1 MPSTSRS
8 PVAEVP
14 AGMCEA
20 RWLGCRPRFRPVVD
34 REQWRPGAEISKD
47 TIIDTETLLTA
58 ATELCATLRDLPLSI
73 DLPGADE
80 ARVQAAS
87 AVRQLE
93 DYVLP
98 RLRDVDAPV
107 LTVVGGSTG
116 AGKSTLVNSLVGAEV
131 SRSGVLRPTTRAPV
145 LIHNPKSEPWF
156 ADDRILPGLARV
168 RGGSS
173 EALEHIE
180 LVARDTMPETLAL
193 LDAPDIDSVVD
204 ANRAVAAQLL
214 DAADL
219 WLFVTTA
226 ARYADAVPWTFLRVA
241 VARGVGIGLVLNR
254 VPPGAAVEI
263 GPHFEEMLRTEG
275 LGTAPTFTIEEQ
287 PLVDGRLPADAVQPI
302 KSWIGSLAAD
312 QHARSELVRRTLLG
326 TISELAVRAERV
338 AVSVEYQD
346 EMLTWL
352 GARARDAFAR
362 AMWNIAVDVRDGTVM
377 RGEVLARWQD
387 VVGTGE
393 LLRSLQSTI
402 GRLRDRIASS
412 VTGRP
417 RNAERFQ
424 GAVTSGVET
433 VVLERVAQAIDET
446 VGQWRSQHCGAA
458 LITERAGDGIDLT
471 RPSPDLAER
480 TQRMV
485 RDWQAGVMD
494 LLRRESAG
502 KQTSAKV
509 LSYGVNGVAL
519 VLMVGVFS
527 QTGGLTGAEV
537 VIAGGSS
544 AVGQRVLEALL
555 GDQAVRRLTAEART
569 DLERRVGLLVEAEE
583 ARFDGALAHHR
594 PSDHSRRLRE
604 LSGRLRAGVAT

>member
-1 MPSTSRS
+1 MTSQRT
-8 PVAEVP
+8 P
-14 AGMCEA
+14 
-20 RWLGCRPRFRPVVD
+20 
-34 REQWRPGAEISKD
+34 
-47 TIIDTETLLTA
+47 TIDTDALLA
-58 ATELCATLRDLPLSI
+58 AAMELRDTLRDLPLSI
-73 DLPGADE
+73 ELPGADE
-80 ARVQAAS
+80 ARAQAAS
-87 AVRQLE
+87 AVQQLD

-98 RLRDVDAPV
+98 RLRNVDAPV
-107 LTVVGGSTG
+107 LAVVGGSTG

-131 SRSGVLRPTTRAPV
+131 SRPGVLRPTTRSPV
-145 LIHNPKSEPWF
+145 LVHHPNAERWF
-156 ADDRILPGLARV
+156 ANDRILPGLARV

-173 EALEHIE
+173 EASDHVE
-180 LVARDTMPETLAL
+180 LVARDTVPETLAL
-193 LDAPDIDSVVD
+193 LDAPDIDSVVH

-226 ARYADAVPWTFLRVA
+226 ARYADAVPWEFLRRA

-254 VPPGAAVEI
+254 VPPGAAAEI
-263 GPHFEEMLRTEG
+263 GPHLEEMLRTEG

-287 PLVDGRLPADAVQPI
+287 PLVGGLLPAHAMQPI
-302 KSWIGSLAAD
+302 KAWIGALAAD
-312 QHARSELVRRTLLG
+312 QHARAELVRRTLVG
-326 TISELAVRAERV
+326 TISELAVRSERV

-346 EMLTWL
+346 EMLSWL
-352 GARARDAFAR
+352 GDRARDAFDR
-362 AMWNIAVDVRDGTVM
+362 AVWNIAVDVRDGTVM

-402 GRLRDRIASS
+402 GRLRDRVASA

-417 RNAERFQ
+417 RNADRFQ
-424 GAVTSGVET
+424 GAVTVGVEM
-433 VVLERVAQAIDET
+433 VVLERVAQATDET
-446 VGQWRSQHCGAA
+446 VGHWRSQHSGAA
-458 LITERAGDGIDLT
+458 LITERAHEGVDLT

-485 RDWQAGVMD
+485 RDWQAGLMD

-509 LSYGVNGVAL
+509 LSYGVNGLAL
-519 VLMVGVFS
+519 VLMVGVFA

-544 AVGQRVLEALL
+544 AVGQKLVEALL
-555 GDQAVRRLTAEART
+555 GDQAVRRLTAVART
-569 DLERRVGLLVEAEE
+569 DLERRVDALIDAEA
-583 ARFDGALAHHR
+583 ARFDAALAQHR
-594 PSDHSRRLRE
+594 PSHHVSRLRQ
-604 LSGRLRAGVAT
+604 LSDRLRKGAAT

>member
-1 MPSTSRS
+1 MT
-8 PVAEVP
+8 
-14 AGMCEA
+14 
-20 RWLGCRPRFRPVVD
+20 
-34 REQWRPGAEISKD
+34 
-47 TIIDTETLLTA
+47 IDTDTLLAA
-58 ATELCATLRDLPLSI
+58 ATELRDTLRDLPLSI
-73 DLPGADE
+73 ELPRADE
-80 ARVQAAS
+80 ARAQAAS

-107 LTVVGGSTG
+107 LAVVGGSTG

-131 SRSGVLRPTTRAPV
+131 SRPGVLRPTTRSPV
-145 LIHNPKSEPWF
+145 LVHHPDAERWF

-168 RGGSS
+168 RGGRS
-173 EALEHIE
+173 EASDHVE
-180 LVARDTMPETLAL
+180 LVARDAVPETLAL

-226 ARYADAVPWTFLRVA
+226 MRYADAVPWEFLRRA

-254 VPPGAAVEI
+254 VPPGATAEI
-263 GPHFEEMLRTEG
+263 GPHLEEMLRTEG

-287 PLVDGRLPADAVQPI
+287 PLIDGLLPAHAVQPI
-302 KSWIGSLAAD
+302 KAWIGSLAAD
-312 QHARSELVRRTLLG
+312 QHARAELVRRTLVG
-326 TISELAVRAERV
+326 TIGELAVRSERV
-338 AVSVEYQD
+338 AVSVEYQV
-346 EMLTWL
+346 EMLSWL
-352 GARARDAFAR
+352 GDRVRDAFDR
-362 AMWNIAVDVRDGTVM
+362 AVWNIAVDVRDGTVM

-402 GRLRDRIASS
+402 GRLRDRVASA

-417 RNAERFQ
+417 RNAERFE

-433 VVLERVAQAIDET
+433 VVLERVAQATDET
-446 VGQWRSQHCGAA
+446 VGQWRSQHAGAA
-458 LITERAGDGIDLT
+458 LITEQADEGVDLT
-471 RPSPDLAER
+471 RPSPELAER

-485 RDWQAGVMD
+485 RDWQAGLLD
-494 LLRRESAG
+494 LLRRESAS
-502 KQTSAKV
+502 KQMSAKV

-519 VLMVGVFS
+519 VLMVGVFA

-537 VIAGGSS
+537 AIAGGSS
-544 AVGQRVLEALL
+544 AVGQKLVEALL
-555 GDQAVRRLTAEART
+555 GDQAVRQLTAVARS
-569 DLERRVGLLVEAEE
+569 DLERRVDALIDVEA
-583 ARFDGALAHHR
+583 ARFDAALAQHR
-594 PSDHSRRLRE
+594 PSDHAGRLRE
-604 LSGRLRAGVAT
+604 LAGRMRKGVAT